1 MTDETLVQG
10 LLQDAARQGEDPD
23 PAAVRQA
30 VRFADL
36 MLDIA
41 AADREVIAAERSAMV
56 DALDNWTTLG
66 ARGAER
72 IVDRCQDRH
81 GGAKTPE
88 ESARAAAA
96 FADDH
101 GLGAAL
107 LLLDAL
113 FGVATAEG
121 EISSEELQRLEGIA
135 AALGVDPT
143 LMRRFE
149 GRWVPS
155 LARGDQVVELSG
167 DRLSIG
173 RAEDCAIHLDDP
185 EVAAHHA
192 TLLRQGGH
200 WWIEAATSQ
209 VPTFIEDRPVNREQ
223 VGAADRIRVGQYWLR
238 LVPDLEQVHVFST
251 TASSALTV
259 RDVVVSIPVSEGRKT
274 ILEDISFTVFS
285 GELVALIGPSGSGKT
300 TLLTAISGI
309 RPPDAGEV
317 LLDGEP
323 FHPLLAA
330 NRNLV
335 GEVPQEDIVHPS
347 LTVQESLWY
356 SARLRLAPDLAESE
370 VAAQVDRVL
379 GELDIGHI
387 RDNPIGD
394 ANRRGISGGQRKRVN
409 LGQEL
414 LSRSTHVLF
423 LDEPTSG
430 LDPHGSREIVRLVR
444 DLADGGRIVFLVT
457 HDLSE
462 RVVRMVDQLLVLTAG
477 GRLAFFG
484 PPAEACAHFGVE
496 RVDEIFA
503 AMQGREP
510 AEIAACFDSSD
521 SHRRYVR
528 TRERVL
534 GIGPARPGKNVAA
547 STESRPAGRLRQLGF
562 LMRRYGKVKLRDRG
576 GMAILLLQAPIL
588 AVIMALVFPKVDPS
602 ALFIISLA
610 TLWFGCSAA
619 VREVIAELPILR
631 RERRAGL
638 RMLPYLGSKAL
649 VLLGICAIQCLLL
662 VGLLYPLMGMAEYG
676 FSLPKL
682 YGVALLTGAVGIGLG
697 MAVSC
702 AFSSSEAAVG
712 TLPLILIPQIVFG
725 GLIVYVKEMPT
736 VATYLSHL
744 TATRWSFNALL
755 RTCDE
760 LVKPGGAAFE
770 RVEVP
775 ASAVLY
781 LLGFKTTTDVL
792 DTGLS
797 LWTLCGILAGMAVL
811 FFATAVVTLKVR
823 ERRGRL

>member
-1 MTDETLVQG
+1 MTDETLADA
-10 LLQDAARQGEDPD
+10 LLQEAASRGEDLD
-23 PAAVRQA
+23 PAAVRLA
-30 VRFADL
+30 VQFTDR

-56 DALDNWTTLG
+56 DALDNWTSLG
-66 ARGAER
+66 PTTIER
-72 IVDRCQDRH
+72 VIDRCQEH
-81 GGAKTPE
+81 HEGGRSPE
-88 ESARAAAA
+88 EVAAAAAA
-96 FADDH
+96 FAAEH
-101 GLGAAL
+101 GLGPAL
-107 LLLDAL
+107 LLLDCL
-113 FGVATAEG
+113 FGVASAEG
-121 EISSEELQRLEGIA
+121 DISAEELSRLEGVA
-135 AALGVDPT
+135 AALKVDPA
-143 LMRRFE
+143 LLARFE
-149 GRWVPS
+149 QRWTPS
-155 LARGDQVVELSG
+155 LARGDQVVELRG
-167 DRLSIG
+167 DQLRVG
-173 RAEDCAIHLDDP
+173 RAEDCAIRLDDP
-185 EVAAHHA
+185 EIAAHHA
-192 TLLRQGGH
+192 TLRRRGGD
-200 WWIEAATSQ
+200 WWIEAASTELL
-209 VPTFIEDRPVNREQ
+209 TCIEDRPVTRER
-223 VGAADRIRVGQYWLR
+223 VGAADRVRIGPYWLR
-238 LVPDLEQVHVFST
+238 LVPDLQQVHVFST
-251 TASSALTV
+251 AASSALTV
-259 RDVVVSIPVSEGRKT
+259 RDLKVSIPVSGGRRT
-274 ILEDISFTVFS
+274 ILDDISFTVFS

-317 LLDGEP
+317 LLDGDP

-356 SARLRLAPDLAESE
+356 SARLRLAPDLAAEE

-379 GELDIGHI
+379 GELDIRHI
-387 RDNPIGD
+387 RDNTIGD

-430 LDPHGSREIVRLVR
+430 LDPHGSREIVKLVR

-457 HDLSE
+457 HDLSN
-462 RVVRMVDQLLVLTAG
+462 RVVRMVDQLLVLTTG
-477 GRLAFFG
+477 GRLAFYG
-484 PPAEACAHFGVE
+484 PPDEACAHFGVE

-510 AEIAACFDSSD
+510 IEISGRYDGSD
-521 SHRRYVR
+521 SQRRYVR
-528 TRERVL
+528 TREKVL
-534 GIGPARPGKNVAA
+534 GIDPARPGRKPAA
-547 STESRPAGRLRQLGF
+547 AGQGRSASRLRQLGF
-562 LMRRYGKVKLRDRG
+562 LMRRYAKVKRRDHG

-588 AVIMALVFPKVDPS
+588 AVLMALVFPKVDPS

-638 RMLPYLGSKAL
+638 RMIPYLGSKAL
-649 VLLGICAIQCLLL
+649 VLLAICAVQCLLL
-662 VGLLYPLMGMAEYG
+662 VGLLFPLMGMAEYG

-736 VATYLSHL
+736 AARYLSHL

-760 LVKPGGAAFE
+760 LVKPGSAAFE

-797 LWTLCGILAGMAVL
+797 LGVLCGILVGMAVG
-811 FFATAVVTLKVR
+811 FFGVAVVTLKVR
-823 ERRGRL
+823 EGRGRL

>member
-10 LLQDAARQGEDPD
+10 LLQDAARRGEDLDPD
-23 PAAVRQA
+23 AVRQA
-30 VRFADL
+30 VHFTDL

-66 ARGAER
+66 KGAAER
-72 IVDRCQDRH
+72 IVDQCQAHH
-81 GGAKTPE
+81 GGVKTPE

-96 FADDH
+96 FAEIH
-101 GLGAAL
+101 GLSAAL

-121 EISSEELQRLEGIA
+121 EISAEELQRLEGIA
-135 AALGVDPT
+135 ATLGVDPA

-155 LARGDQVVELSG
+155 LARGDQVLDLRG
-167 DRLSIG
+167 DRLAIG
-173 RAEDCAIHLDDP
+173 RAEGSEIHLDDP
-185 EVAAHHA
+185 DVAAHHA
-192 TLLRQGGH
+192 TLLREGGH
-200 WWIEAATSQ
+200 WWIEAASSQ
-209 VPTFIEDRPVNREQ
+209 VPTCIEDRPVTRER
-223 VGAADRIRVGQYWLR
+223 VGAGDRIRIGPYWLR
-238 LVPDLEQVHVFST
+238 LVPDLQQVHVFST

-259 RDVVVSIPVSEGRKT
+259 REVKVSIPVAGGRKT

-309 RPPDAGEV
+309 RPPDEGEV
-317 LLDGEP
+317 LLDGDP

-356 SARLRLAPDLAESE
+356 SARLRLAPDLAEAE

-462 RVVRMVDQLLVLTAG
+462 RVVRMVDQLLVLTTG
-477 GRLAFFG
+477 GKLAFYG
-484 PPAEACAHFGVE
+484 PPAEACAHFGVQ

-503 AMQGREP
+503 AMQGKEP
-510 AEIAACFDSSD
+510 ASIAGRYEGSESQ
-521 SHRRYVR
+521 RRYVR

-534 GIGPARPGKNVAA
+534 GIGPARAGKKVTAHPN
-547 STESRPAGRLRQLGF
+547 RPAGRLHQLSF
-562 LMRRYGKVKLRDRG
+562 LVRRYAKVKVRDRG

-588 AVIMALVFPKVDPS
+588 AVIMALVFPQVDPS

-638 RMLPYLGSKAL
+638 RILPYLGSKAL
-649 VLLGICAIQCLLL
+649 VLLAICAIQCLLL
-662 VGLLYPLMGMAEYG
+662 VGLLYPLMGMGEYG
-676 FSLPKL
+676 FDLPRL
-682 YGVALLTGAVGIGLG
+682 YGIALLTGAVGIGLG
-697 MAVSC
+697 MAISC
-702 AFSSSEAAVG
+702 AFASSEAAVG

-725 GLIVYVKEMPT
+725 GLIVYVKEMPS
-736 VATYLSHL
+736 VAAYLSHL

-755 RTCDE
+755 RTSEE
-760 LVKPGGAAFE
+760 LVKPGGASFE
-770 RVEVP
+770 RVKVP
-775 ASAVLY
+775 TSAVLY
-781 LLGFKTTTDVL
+781 LLGFKTSTDVL

-797 LWTLCGILAGMAVL
+797 LWSLCGILAGMAVF
-811 FFATAVVTLKVR
+811 FFAVSVVTLKVR
-823 ERRGRL
+823 ERRGKL